1 MYGFEINMSGD
12 QAINRTCC
20 LAKNQAE
27 ETIGSKN
34 ESLNDY
40 KIRPLIFSSINS
52 MLFLKDDSY

>member
-1 MYGFEINMSGD
+1 MSGD